1 MQAVTVK
8 SPQSQRT
15 PFSVEDIL
23 DPTKFTRKFNSAGE
37 KSAEENHN
45 PNEEDGN
52 TQRRREPPPPLEV
65 KGRRIRT
72 AFTPEQL
79 RLLECSFRRSRYL
92 SVLERHSIAAA
103 LRLSETQV
111 KIWFQNRRT
120 KWRKE
125 SVTVRGE
132 EEEEEEEGQ
141 QRSFIPAFPSHPA
154 ICAALT
160 CGSLYQPGP
169 PEPLRLV
176 PTLPLMPY
184 RYCYT

>member
-1 MQAVTVK
+1 MENQIK
-8 SPQSQRT
+8 SYLIFQIVDGFNF
-15 PFSVEDIL
+15 FSPL
-23 DPTKFTRKFNSAGE
+23 
-37 KSAEENHN
+37 ENQN
-45 PNEEDGN
+45 PNEENGK
-52 TQRRREPPPPLEV
+52 TEHRTAGKRESLPPLKV
-65 KGRRIRT
+65 KSRRIRT

-79 RLLECSFRRSRYL
+79 RVLECSFQRSHYL
-92 SVLERHSIAAA
+92 SVLERHTTAAA

-125 SVTVRGE
+125 SLTVRGN
-132 EEEEEEEGQ
+132 EEEGE
-141 QRSFIPAFPSHPA
+141 QRGFIPAFPAHPA

-160 CGSLYQPGP
+160 CGPLYQQGP
-169 PEPLRLV
+169 PFRLV